1 MPRYLQELTKV
12 YALSILKVVP
22 LSQRS
27 GIVEWCEN
35 TVPLGEYLVGIRG
48 IGGAHSKYHPTDWA
62 AAECRKKFSVR
73 GKLETAFWK
82 TENIVGCR
90 EKLTNFPETLFH
102 DVLLNIVVTSVLFL
116 WLAIQKSDYIISC
129 F

>member
-1 MPRYLQELTKV
+1 MIFLKKRIGEVNYINRQWQTPHMFFSSGRDCLVILFRGADKNLATFY
-12 YALSILKVVP
+12 LKVVP

-73 GKLETAFWK
+73 KNKRLHSGKLK
-82 TENIVGCR
+82 PD
-90 EKLTNFPETLFH
+90 L
-102 DVLLNIVVTSVLFL
+102 S
-116 WLAIQKSDYIISC
+116 
-129 F
+129 

>member
-1 MPRYLQELTKV
+1 MCRFRVNGKPIRRIFRRFQNVPASCERS
-12 YALSILKVVP
+12 LSLSRRADKNLATFYLKVVP

-73 GKLETAFWK
+73 KNRNLHLE
-82 TENIVGCR
+82 N
-90 EKLTNFPETLFH
+90 
-102 DVLLNIVVTSVLFL
+102 
-116 WLAIQKSDYIISC
+116 
-129 F
+129 